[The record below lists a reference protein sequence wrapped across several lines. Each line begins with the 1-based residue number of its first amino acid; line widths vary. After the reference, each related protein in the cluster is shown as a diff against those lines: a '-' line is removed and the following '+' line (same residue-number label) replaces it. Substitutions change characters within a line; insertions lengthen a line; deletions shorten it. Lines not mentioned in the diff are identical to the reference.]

1 MRTLAARLLPLALA
15 AGCTATFTYNHLDW
29 LIPWYVDGYVDL
41 TRDQRKNLE
50 DRLEPL
56 LEWHRDEE
64 LVRYIAL
71 LDRLEADLNGTVSA
85 TTVQAWID
93 EIEAAAARTEATML
107 DLALDFGAT
116 MNDAQIAEL
125 IDSLWERQREYEE
138 EYLPRSDAEY
148 RKDSLD
154 NLADFLERFTGRLSK
169 SQEQRLLEASAALQ
183 RFDRAWLE
191 ERSRWLT
198 QLEGLLQREAGWQQ
212 AVRDGYFARRE
223 QRTPE
228 YREIRTHNLAL
239 ITAAVADV
247 LNAASE
253 KQRQRAE
260 AEIERIR
267 ARLRKLTLAAAPDQ
281 PRSGTWTHHAAMAE
295 GKALTLYERQQ
306 DGSWKIAHDCYS
318 SSVPAESNR

>member
-1 MRTLAARLLPLALA
+1 MTRLRTLAARLLPLALA
-15 AGCTATFTYNHLDW
+15 AGCTASFTYNNLDW

-41 TRDQRKNLE
+41 TRDQRQNLE

-71 LDRLEADLNGTVSA
+71 LDRLEADLAGPVSA
-85 TTVQAWID
+85 ATVQDWID
-93 EIEAAAARTEATML
+93 EIEAAAARTEANML

-125 IDSLWERQREYEE
+125 AGSLWERQREYEE
-138 EYLPRSDAEY
+138 EYLPRTDAEY
-148 RKDSLD
+148 QEDSFD
-154 NLADFLERFTGRLSK
+154 NLSGLIERFTGRLSK
-169 SQEQRLLEASAALQ
+169 PQKKRLSEASAALR

-191 ERSRWLT
+191 ERALWLT
-198 QLEGLLQREAGWQQ
+198 QLEGLLEREPGWQQ
-212 AVRDGYFARRE
+212 AVREGYFARRE

-228 YREIRTHNLAL
+228 YREILTHNVAV

-247 LNAASE
+247 LNASSE
-253 KQRQRAE
+253 KQRQRAA

-267 ARLRKLTLAAAPDQ
+267 ARLRKLTLAATADPSPSRPWLHKVSIAGRNVSFPD
-281 PRSGTWTHHAAMAE
+281 RD
-295 GKALTLYERQQ
+295 LYF
-306 DGSWKIAHDCYS
+306 
-318 SSVPAESNR
+318 P